1 MGFLKVI
8 VYIICIF
15 TPPFGWVILYLMMK
29 DNKDKKEAK
38 QLVDRLSE
46 NTDLKK
52 TELFYK
58 TKIVNKEQLIKDN
71 QYIKKLFFVSFPIS
85 ILIFIALLIVSIIFH
100 SWLSGSFTII
110 ISIIMCLHIPI
121 YFFQRF

>member
-1 MGFLKVI
+1 
-8 VYIICIF
+8 
-15 TPPFGWVILYLMMK
+15 MK

-100 SWLSGSFTII
+100 S
-110 ISIIMCLHIPI
+110 
-121 YFFQRF
+121 